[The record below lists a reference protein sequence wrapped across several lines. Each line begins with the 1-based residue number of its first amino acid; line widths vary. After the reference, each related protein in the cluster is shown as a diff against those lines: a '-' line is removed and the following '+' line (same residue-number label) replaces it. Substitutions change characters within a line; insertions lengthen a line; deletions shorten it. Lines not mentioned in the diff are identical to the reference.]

1 MVFSDAQKDKAL
13 EMAKSLAETFKIEE
27 AKSFAKKHID
37 LSWLGDFTL
46 LYGMVTDKD
55 FRLDKTTYLLIAG
68 ALAYAVMP
76 MDVIPDF
83 IPGMG
88 FVDDAFVVSSVMKK
102 IGDEVAR
109 YRAHVAQ
116 ST

>member
-1 MVFSDAQKDKAL
+1 MVFNDAQKEKAL
-13 EMAKSLAETFKIEE
+13 EMAKTLAETFKLDE
-27 AKSFAKKHID
+27 AKAFAQKHID
-37 LSWLGDFTL
+37 LSWLEDFRL
-46 LYGMVTDKD
+46 LYGMITDKG
-55 FRLDKTTYLLIAG
+55 FKLDKSTHLLIAG

-88 FVDDAFVVSSVMKK
+88 FVDDAFVISTVLKK

-109 YRAHVAQ
+109 YREHIG
-116 ST
+116 